1 MTKQELHAQY
11 GPKLVCPLPGPKAR
25 AAVEADHRLIS
36 PSYTRSYPLVAKR
49 GRGVRIED
57 ADGNEFLDFAAGIAV
72 VSTGH
77 CHPEV
82 VAAIQKQAAE
92 LIHIS
97 GTDFYN
103 ELLTDL
109 AERLS
114 AVAPMPG
121 PHRFFYGNSGA
132 EAIECALKLARY
144 HTGRQQIISFFGAF
158 HGRTMGA
165 LSLTGSKPQQKRRFS
180 PLVPGVTHV
189 RYPYVYRGCTA
200 ARRKRKPSAWAARAT
215 SRRNSSRPSC
225 RRKRWPRSSS
235 SLSRARADL
244 CRRPTNFL
252 RELRAICD
260 RHGILLVADEVQC
273 GCGRT
278 GKWWAIEH
286 SGVEPD
292 IVCMAKGIASGMPLG
307 VCMTRAEIMDWAP
320 GSHASTFG
328 GNPVSIAAALATM
341 DIIEREAIAN
351 AARVGEFML
360 ERVRGWK
367 HSHRSVGD
375 VRGRGLMIGI
385 EIVKDKATREPA
397 AELRNRIETLAF
409 ERGLMILG
417 CGETSLRLSPAAH
430 RQQGGSYGGARHSGR
445 GADGGGEGIRTERG
459 CGRRRPELRT
469 VSAWIAGKM
478 EPAQRVCRVAAAS
491 AAQSVD
497 CVQSVD

>member
-1 MTKQELHAQY
+1 MTKQELHAHF

-49 GRGVRIED
+49 GRGVRVED
-57 ADGNEFLDFAAGIAV
+57 SDGNEFLDFAAGIAV

-82 VAAIQKQAAE
+82 VTAIQKQAAE

-103 ELLTDL
+103 EALTDL
-109 AERLS
+109 ATRLS

-132 EAIECALKLARY
+132 EAIECALKIARY
-144 HTGRQQIISFFGAF
+144 HTGRQQVISFFGAF

-189 RYPYVYRGCTA
+189 RYPYAYRGCTGGAQEEEAFSMGCARYIEEKLFKTILPPEEVA
-200 ARRKRKPSAWAARAT
+200 AIFIEPIQGEGGFVPAPA
-215 SRRNSSRPSC
+215 
-225 RRKRWPRSSS
+225 
-235 SLSRARADL
+235 
-244 CRRPTNFL
+244 NFL

-260 RHGILLVADEVQC
+260 RHGILLVADEVQS

-278 GKWWAIEH
+278 GKWWAIED

-292 IVCMAKGIASGMPLG
+292 IVCIAKGIASGMPLG
-307 VCMTRAEIMDWAP
+307 ICMTRAEIMDWAP

-341 DIIEREAIAN
+341 DIIEREGIAN
-351 AARVGEFML
+351 AARVGEFIF

-367 HSHRSVGD
+367 HSHASVGD

-397 AELRNRIETLAF
+397 VELRNRIETLAF
-409 ERGLMILG
+409 ERGLIVLG
-417 CGETSLRLSPAAH
+417 CGETSLRLSPPLIVSKEEATVALDILEEALTLAEKEH
-430 RQQGGSYGGARHSGR
+430 ELSG
-445 GADGGGEGIRTERG
+445 
-459 CGRRRPELRT
+459 
-469 VSAWIAGKM
+469 
-478 EPAQRVCRVAAAS
+478 VAAVTA
-491 AAQSVD
+491 
-497 CVQSVD
+497 

>member
-1 MTKQELHAQY
+1 MTKQEMHAQF

-25 AAVEADHRLIS
+25 AAVAADDRLIS
-36 PSYTRSYPLVAKR
+36 PSYTRSYPLVARR
-49 GRGVRIED
+49 GRGIRVED
-57 ADGNEFLDFAAGIAV
+57 VDGNEFLDFAAGIAV
-72 VSTGH
+72 TSTGH
-77 CHPEV
+77 CHPHV

-103 ELLTDL
+103 EPLTDL

-144 HTGRQQIISFFGAF
+144 HTGRQHIISFFGAF

-180 PLVPGVTHV
+180 PLVPGVTHI
-189 RYPYVYRGCTA
+189 RYPYAYRGCSGGPQEEEAFSLGCARYLEEKLFKTILPPEEVA
-200 ARRKRKPSAWAARAT
+200 AVFIEPIQGEGGYVVA
-215 SRRNSSRPSC
+215 P
-225 RRKRWPRSSS
+225 
-235 SLSRARADL
+235 D
-244 CRRPTNFL
+244 NFL
-252 RELRAICD
+252 RELRAICT
-260 RHGILLVADEVQC
+260 RHGILLVADEVQS
-273 GCGRT
+273 GAGRT

-307 VCMTRAEIMDWAP
+307 VCMSRAEIMNWVP

-328 GNPVSIAAALATM
+328 GNPVSIAAALATI
-341 DIIEREAIAN
+341 DVLEREGIAN
-351 AARVGEFML
+351 AAHVGGQML
-360 ERVRGWK
+360 ERLHGWTK
-367 HSHRSVGD
+367 THPLVGE

-385 EIVKDKATREPA
+385 ELVKDKVTREPA
-397 AELRNRIETLAF
+397 TALRNRIETLAF

-417 CGETSLRLSPAAH
+417 CGETSLRLCPPLVVTGQEATVALDILEDALAQVEKEH
-430 RQQGGSYGGARHSGR
+430 AQA
-445 GADGGGEGIRTERG
+445 TE
-459 CGRRRPELRT
+459 L
-469 VSAWIAGKM
+469 
-478 EPAQRVCRVAAAS
+478 AAAT
-491 AAQSVD
+491 A
-497 CVQSVD
+497 